1 MLKDGHILKFNLL
14 TVLLCCVFLTG
25 CSDYE
30 WGWYVLDPSTEQGLT
45 NVKFLIDGFSATIS
59 VSLLSMCFAMLI
71 GFFIALPALS
81 ENPYIRGV
89 NRVYV
94 ESIRSIP
101 VLVLLLWVYYGLPTL
116 MDISLDHY
124 WAGVIALSI
133 AESAFMAEVFRGGIQ
148 AIHRGQHEAAHS
160 LGLSNWK
167 TMRLVIFPQA
177 LRQILPPLG
186 NQFVYILK
194 MSSLVSVIGLSDLTR
209 RANELVVN
217 EYLPLEIYTFLVLE
231 YLVLILAVSQGVR
244 WLERRYEIP
253 NH

>member
-1 MLKDGHILKFNLL
+1 MLL
-14 TVLLCCVFLTG
+14 
-25 CSDYE
+25 
-30 WGWYVLDPSTEQGLT
+30 
-45 NVKFLIDGFSATIS
+45 
-59 VSLLSMCFAMLI
+59 AMLLGLI
-71 GFFIALPALS
+71 VALPALS
-81 ENPYIRGV
+81 ERKSLRAV
-89 NRVYV
+89 NRIYV

-116 MDISLDHY
+116 MDVSLDY
-124 WAGVIALSI
+124 FAAGVIALTI

-148 AIHRGQHEAAHS
+148 AIAKGQHEAAES
-160 LGLSNWK
+160 LGLNYWQK
-167 TMRLVIFPQA
+167 MRLVILPQA

-231 YLVLILAVSQGVR
+231 YLILILFVSQCVR
-244 WLERRYEIP
+244 WLEKRIAIP
-253 NH
+253 SN

>member
-1 MLKDGHILKFNLL
+1 MSSLFVALS
-14 TVLLCCVFLTG
+14 VFLLSG
-25 CSDYE
+25 CSDYQ
-30 WGWYVLDPSTEQGLT
+30 WGWYVLDPTTEQGLI
-45 NVKFLIDGFSATIS
+45 NLKFLIAGFEDTIYI
-59 VSLLSMCFAMLI
+59 SLISMLLAMLLGLI
-71 GFFIALPALS
+71 VALPALS
-81 ENPYIRGV
+81 ERKSLRAV
-89 NRVYV
+89 NRIYV

-116 MDISLDHY
+116 MDVSLDY
-124 WAGVIALSI
+124 FAAGVIALTI

-148 AIHRGQHEAAHS
+148 AIARGQHEAAES
-160 LGLSNWK
+160 LGLNYWQK
-167 TMRLVIFPQA
+167 MRLVILPQA

-231 YLVLILAVSQGVR
+231 YLILILFVSQCVR
-244 WLERRYEIP
+244 WLEKRIAIP
-253 NH
+253 SN

>member
-1 MLKDGHILKFNLL
+1 M
-14 TVLLCCVFLTG
+14 V
-25 CSDYE
+25 
-30 WGWYVLDPSTEQGLT
+30 
-45 NVKFLIDGFSATIS
+45 
-59 VSLLSMCFAMLI
+59 FAMVL
-71 GFFIALPALS
+71 GFAIALPALS
-81 ENPYIRGV
+81 TYRPLRLI

-101 VLVLLLWVYYGLPTL
+101 VLVLLLWVYYGMPTL
-116 MDISLDHY
+116 LDVSLDHF

-148 AIHRGQHEAAHS
+148 AIPRGQHEAAES
-160 LGLSNWK
+160 IGLSYWRK
-167 TMRLVIFPQA
+167 MQLVIFPQA
-177 LRQILPPLG
+177 FRQILPPLG

-231 YLVLILAVSQGVR
+231 YLVLILIVSQAVR
-244 WLERRYEIP
+244 WMEKRVAIP
-253 NH
+253 SH

>member
-1 MLKDGHILKFNLL
+1 MTNKARLSLFAPLL
-14 TVLLCCVFLTG
+14 LTG
-25 CSDYE
+25 CSDYQ
-30 WGWYVLDPSTEQGLT
+30 WGWYVLDPSTQQGRTNLT
-45 NVKFLIDGFSATIS
+45 FLMNGFGDTIA
-59 VSLLSMCFAMLI
+59 VSLLSMVFAMLL
-71 GFFIALPALS
+71 GFAIALPALS
-81 ENPYIRGV
+81 SYAPLRWV

-101 VLVLLLWVYYGLPTL
+101 VLVLLLWVYYGMPTL
-116 MDISLDHY
+116 LDVSLNHF

-148 AIHRGQHEAAHS
+148 AISRGQHEAAES
-160 LGLSNWK
+160 LGLSYWSK
-167 TMRLVIFPQA
+167 MRLVIFPQA
-177 LRQILPPLG
+177 FRQILPPLG

-231 YLVLILAVSQGVR
+231 YLVLILVVSQAVR
-244 WLERRYEIP
+244 WMEKRIAIP
-253 NH
+253 SH